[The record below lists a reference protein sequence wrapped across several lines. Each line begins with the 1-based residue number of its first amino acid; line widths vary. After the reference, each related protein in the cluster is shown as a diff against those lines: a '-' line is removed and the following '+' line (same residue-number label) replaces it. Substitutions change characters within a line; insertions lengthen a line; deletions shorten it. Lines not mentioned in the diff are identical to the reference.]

1 MTSRR
6 AKPVAVK
13 AGVTKDPKRRYGSGG
28 KAIKGKKNSYKC
40 GGKLK

>member
-6 AKPVAVK
+6 AKPAIPK
-13 AGVTKDPKRRYGSGG
+13 AGVTKSKRRYDDGG
-28 KAIKGKKNSYKC
+28 KTIKGKKNSYKC